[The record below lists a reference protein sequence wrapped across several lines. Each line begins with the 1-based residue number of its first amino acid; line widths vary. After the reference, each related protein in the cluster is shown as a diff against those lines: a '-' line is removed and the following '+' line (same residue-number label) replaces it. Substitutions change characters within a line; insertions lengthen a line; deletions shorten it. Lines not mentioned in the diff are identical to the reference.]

1 MVLDY
6 TVFDDVVLDYMEFD
20 NMVFHY
26 MVFHYKVFD
35 CMVFDYRLSGVSTP
49 YTPFCLICT
58 ISSELKCVFHV
69 FPFELAGVHIRWF
82 SVNGFNTR
90 CIPSSTI

>member
-26 MVFHYKVFD
+26 MVFHYKVLPPQR
-35 CMVFDYRLSGVSTP
+35 VFDPV
-49 YTPFCLICT
+49 YTLLFDLY
-58 ISSELKCVFHV
+58 H
-69 FPFELAGVHIRWF
+69 
-82 SVNGFNTR
+82 
-90 CIPSSTI
+90 